1 MDARV
6 KAIGVLGRARDEIR
20 QAMEDH
26 DDQYDQ
32 VSNRTHWRQVHDAYM
47 QADVGLTGIL
57 GRIISSGKKK
67 S

>member
-1 MDARV
+1 MDSRV

-20 QAMEDH
+20 EAIKDHGDSYQSGED
-26 DDQYDQ
+26 
-32 VSNRTHWRQVHDAYM
+32 REHWRLIADAYV
-47 QADVGLTGIL
+47 QADVDLTGIL